1 MSSSNFNVLFL
12 CTGNSARSII
22 AEGILRK
29 LDGEA
34 FFSYSAGS
42 HPAGKPNPYA
52 LAVLRD
58 SDIDVSFARS
68 KRWDEF
74 ANSDSPKMDLIITVC
89 DNAAGET
96 CPVWPGHP
104 SMAPWGVPDPATV
117 QGSHQDTLAA
127 FERTYLEMEVRIK
140 MLLEAKP
147 TAKTIG
153 DLARSISPVVIK

>member
-1 MSSSNFNVLFL
+1 MHWKLS
-12 CTGNSARSII
+12 RSII

-29 LDGEA
+29 LGGET

-42 HPAGKPNPYA
+42 HPAGKPNPFA

-58 SDIDVSFARS
+58 HDIDVSFARS
-68 KRWDEF
+68 KHWDEF
-74 ANSDSPKMDLIITVC
+74 ADSNSPKMDLIITVC

-104 SMAPWGVPDPATV
+104 SMAHWGVPDPATV

-127 FERTYLEMEVRIK
+127 FERTYVEMEVRIK

-153 DLARSISPVVIK
+153 DLARSISKAVIE

>member
-29 LDGEA
+29 LGGET

-42 HPAGKPNPYA
+42 QPAGKPNPYA

-58 SDIDVSFARS
+58 HDIDVSFARS
-68 KRWDEF
+68 KGWDEF

-104 SMAPWGVPDPATV
+104 SIAHWGVPDPATV

-127 FERTYLEMEVRIK
+127 FERTYVEMEVRIK
-140 MLLEAKP
+140 MLLEAKL

-153 DLARSISPVVIK
+153 DLARSISPVAIR

>member
-1 MSSSNFNVLFL
+1 MSSSNLNVLFL

-29 LDGEA
+29 LGGET

-42 HPAGKPNPYA
+42 HPAGKPNPFA

-58 SDIDVSFARS
+58 HDIDISFARS
-68 KRWDEF
+68 KHWDEF
-74 ANSDSPKMDLIITVC
+74 ADSDSPKMDLIITVC

-104 SMAPWGVPDPATV
+104 SMAHWGVPDPATV

-127 FERTYLEMEVRIK
+127 FYRTYLEMEVRIK

-153 DLARSISPVVIK
+153 DLARSISPVAIR

>member
-1 MSSSNFNVLFL
+1 MSASNFNVLFL

-29 LDGEA
+29 LGGKT

-42 HPAGKPNPYA
+42 QPAGQPNPYA

-58 SDIDVSFARS
+58 HDIDVSYARS

-74 ANSDSPKMDLIITVC
+74 ADSDAPKMNLIITVC

-104 SMAPWGVPDPATV
+104 SMAHWGVPDPAIV
-117 QGSHQDTLAA
+117 QGSHEDILAT
-127 FERTYLEMEVRIK
+127 FQRTYLEMEVRIN

-147 TAKTIG
+147 TAETIG
-153 DLARSISPVVIK
+153 DLARSISPVAIR

>member
-1 MSSSNFNVLFL
+1 MSSSNLNVLFL

-29 LDGEA
+29 LGGET

-42 HPAGKPNPYA
+42 HPAGKPNPFA

-58 SDIDVSFARS
+58 HDIDVSFARS
-68 KRWDEF
+68 KHWDEF
-74 ANSDSPKMDLIITVC
+74 ADSNSPKMDLIITVC

-104 SMAPWGVPDPATV
+104 SMAHWGVPDPATV

-127 FERTYLEMEVRIK
+127 FKRTYVEMEVRIK

-153 DLARSISPVVIK
+153 DLARSISQAVIK

>member
-12 CTGNSARSII
+12 CTGNSSRSII

-29 LDGEA
+29 LGGET

-42 HPAGKPNPYA
+42 QPAGKPNPYA

-58 SDIDVSFARS
+58 HGIDVSFARS

-74 ANSDSPKMDLIITVC
+74 ADSDAPKMNLIITVC

-104 SMAPWGVPDPATV
+104 SMAHWGVPDPATV

-127 FERTYLEMEVRIK
+127 FERTYVEMEVRIK

-153 DLARSISPVVIK
+153 DLARSISPVAIR

>member
-29 LDGEA
+29 LGGET

-42 HPAGKPNPYA
+42 HPAGKPNPFA

-58 SDIDVSFARS
+58 HDIDVSFARS
-68 KRWDEF
+68 KHWDEF
-74 ANSDSPKMDLIITVC
+74 ADSNSPKMDLIITVC
-89 DNAAGET
+89 DNAASET

-104 SMAPWGVPDPATV
+104 SMANWGVPDPATV

-127 FERTYLEMEVRIK
+127 FERTYVEMEVRIK

-153 DLARSISPVVIK
+153 DLARSISPVAIR

>member
-1 MSSSNFNVLFL
+1 MSSSNLNVLFL

-29 LDGEA
+29 LGGET

-42 HPAGKPNPYA
+42 HPAGKPNPFA

-58 SDIDVSFARS
+58 HDIDVSFARS
-68 KRWDEF
+68 KHWDEF
-74 ANSDSPKMDLIITVC
+74 ADSNSPKMDLIITVC

-104 SMAPWGVPDPATV
+104 SIAHWGVPDPATV

-127 FERTYLEMEVRIK
+127 FERTYVEMEVRIK

-153 DLARSISPVVIK
+153 DLARSISPVAIR

>member
-29 LDGEA
+29 LGGET

-42 HPAGKPNPYA
+42 QPAGKPNPYA

-58 SDIDVSFARS
+58 HDIDVSFARS
-68 KRWDEF
+68 KGWDEF

-104 SMAPWGVPDPATV
+104 SMAHWGVPDPAPV

-127 FERTYLEMEVRIK
+127 FERTYVEMEVRIK
-140 MLLEAKP
+140 LLLEAQP

-153 DLARSISPVVIK
+153 DLARSISPVAIR

>member
-29 LDGEA
+29 LGGET

-42 HPAGKPNPYA
+42 HPAGKPNPFA

-58 SDIDVSFARS
+58 HDIDISFARS
-68 KRWDEF
+68 KHWDEF
-74 ANSDSPKMDLIITVC
+74 ADSDSPKMDLIITVC

-96 CPVWPGHP
+96 CPVWPGRP
-104 SMAPWGVPDPATV
+104 SMAHWGVPDPAAV
-117 QGSHQDTLAA
+117 QGSQQDTLAA
-127 FERTYLEMEVRIK
+127 FERTYLEMETRIN

-153 DLARSISPVVIK
+153 DLARSISPVAIR

>member
-29 LDGEA
+29 LGGET

-42 HPAGKPNPYA
+42 QPAGKPNPYA

-58 SDIDVSFARS
+58 LGIDVSFARS
-68 KRWDEF
+68 KRWDDF
-74 ANSDSPKMDLIITVC
+74 AHADAPKMDLIITVC

-104 SMAPWGVPDPATV
+104 SMAHWGGPDPAIM
-117 QGSHQDTLAA
+117 QGSHEDILAT
-127 FERTYLEMEVRIK
+127 FKRTYLEMEVRIN
-140 MLLEAKP
+140 MLLAAKP

-153 DLARSISPVVIK
+153 AVARSISPVAIR

>member
-29 LDGEA
+29 LGGET

-42 HPAGKPNPYA
+42 HPAGKPNPFA

-58 SDIDVSFARS
+58 HDIDVSFARS
-68 KRWDEF
+68 KLWDEF

-104 SMAPWGVPDPATV
+104 SIAHWGVPDPATV

-127 FERTYLEMEVRIK
+127 FERTYVEMEVRIK
-140 MLLEAKP
+140 MLLGAKLI
-147 TAKTIG
+147 AKTIG
-153 DLARSISPVVIK
+153 DLARSISPVAIR

>member
-1 MSSSNFNVLFL
+1 MSSSNLHVLFL

-29 LDGEA
+29 LGGDT

-42 HPAGKPNPYA
+42 QPAGKPNPYA

-58 SDIDVSFARS
+58 HDIDISFARS

-74 ANSDSPKMDLIITVC
+74 ANSDAPKMDLIITVC

-104 SMAPWGVPDPATV
+104 SMAHWGVPDPAIM
-117 QGSHQDTLAA
+117 QGGHEDILAT
-127 FERTYLEMEVRIK
+127 FQRTYLEMEVRIN

-153 DLARSISPVVIK
+153 DLARSISQAVIE

>member
-1 MSSSNFNVLFL
+1 MSSSNLNILFL

-29 LDGEA
+29 LGGKP

-42 HPAGKPNPYA
+42 QPAGKPNPYA

-58 SDIDVSFARS
+58 HDIDVSFARS

-74 ANSDSPKMDLIITVC
+74 ANSDAPKMDLIITVC

-104 SMAPWGVPDPATV
+104 SVAHWGVPDPATV
-117 QGSHQDTLAA
+117 QGSQKDILDA
-127 FERTYLEMEVRIK
+127 FRTTYLEMEIRIN

-147 TAKTIG
+147 TVETIG
-153 DLARSISPVVIK
+153 DLARSISPVAIR

>member
-1 MSSSNFNVLFL
+1 MSSSNLNVLFL

-29 LDGEA
+29 LGGET

-42 HPAGKPNPYA
+42 HPAGKPNPFA

-58 SDIDVSFARS
+58 HGIDVSFARS
-68 KRWDEF
+68 KHWDEF
-74 ANSDSPKMDLIITVC
+74 ADSNSPKMDLIITVC

-104 SMAPWGVPDPATV
+104 SMAHWGVPDPATV

-127 FERTYLEMEVRIK
+127 FERTYVEMEVRIN

-147 TAKTIG
+147 TAETIG
-153 DLARSISPVVIK
+153 DLARSISPVAIR

>member
-29 LDGEA
+29 LGEEI

-58 SDIDVSFARS
+58 HDIDVSFARS
-68 KRWDEF
+68 KHWDEF
-74 ANSDSPKMDLIITVC
+74 ADSNSPKMDLIITVC

-96 CPVWPGHP
+96 CPVWPGRP
-104 SMAPWGVPDPATV
+104 SMAHWGVRDPAAV
-117 QGSHQDTLAA
+117 QGRQKNILDA
-127 FERTYLEMEVRIK
+127 FRTTYLEMEVRIK
-140 MLLEAKP
+140 MLLEAKL

-153 DLARSISPVVIK
+153 DLARSISQAER

>member
-29 LDGEA
+29 LGGET

-42 HPAGKPNPYA
+42 QPAGKPNPYA
-52 LAVLRD
+52 LAVLRNHG
-58 SDIDVSFARS
+58 IDVSFARS

-74 ANSDSPKMDLIITVC
+74 ADSDAPKMDLIITVC

-104 SMAPWGVPDPATV
+104 SMAHWGVPDPATV

-127 FERTYLEMEVRIK
+127 FERTYVKMEVRIN

-147 TAKTIG
+147 TAETIG
-153 DLARSISPVVIK
+153 DLARSISPVAIR

>member
-29 LDGEA
+29 LGGET

-42 HPAGKPNPYA
+42 HPAGKPNPFA

-58 SDIDVSFARS
+58 HDIDVSFARS
-68 KRWDEF
+68 KHWDEF
-74 ANSDSPKMDLIITVC
+74 ADSNSPKMDLIITVC

-96 CPVWPGHP
+96 CPVWPGRP
-104 SMAPWGVPDPATV
+104 SMAHWGVPDPAAV
-117 QGSHQDTLAA
+117 QGRQKNILDA
-127 FERTYLEMEVRIK
+127 FRTTYLEMEVRIK
-140 MLLEAKP
+140 MLLEAKL

-153 DLARSISPVVIK
+153 DLARSISKAVIE

>member
-1 MSSSNFNVLFL
+1 MSSSNLNVLFL

-29 LDGEA
+29 LGGET

-42 HPAGKPNPYA
+42 QPAGQPNPYA

-58 SDIDVSFARS
+58 HDIDVSFACS

-74 ANSDSPKMDLIITVC
+74 ANSDAPKMDLIITVC

-104 SMAPWGVPDPATV
+104 SMAHWGVPDPAIV
-117 QGSHQDTLAA
+117 QGSHEDILAT
-127 FERTYLEMEVRIK
+127 FKRTYLEMEVRIN
-140 MLLEAKP
+140 MLLAAKP

-153 DLARSISPVVIK
+153 AVARSISPGVIG

>member
-1 MSSSNFNVLFL
+1 MSPSNLNVLFL

-29 LDGEA
+29 LGGET

-42 HPAGKPNPYA
+42 QPAGKPNPYS

-58 SDIDVSFARS
+58 HGIDISFARS

-74 ANSDSPKMDLIITVC
+74 AVSDAPKMNLIITVC

-104 SMAPWGVPDPATV
+104 SMAHWGVPDPATV
-117 QGSHQDTLAA
+117 QGSHEDILAA
-127 FERTYLEMEVRIK
+127 FQRTYLEMEIRIN

-153 DLARSISPVVIK
+153 DLARSISPVAIR

>member
-1 MSSSNFNVLFL
+1 MSSSNLNVLFL

-29 LDGEA
+29 LGGET

-42 HPAGKPNPYA
+42 QPAGKPNPYA

-58 SDIDVSFARS
+58 HGIDVSFARS

-74 ANSDSPKMDLIITVC
+74 AHSDSPKMDLIITVC

-104 SMAPWGVPDPATV
+104 SMAHWGVPDPAIM
-117 QGSHQDTLAA
+117 QGSHEDSLAT
-127 FERTYLEMEVRIK
+127 FQRTYLEMEVRIN

-153 DLARSISPVVIK
+153 DLARSISPVVIR

>member
-1 MSSSNFNVLFL
+1 MHW
-12 CTGNSARSII
+12 
-22 AEGILRK
+22 K
-29 LDGEA
+29 LSQVDNCRGYITQIRWRN

-58 SDIDVSFARS
+58 HDIDVSFARS

-96 CPVWPGHP
+96 CPVWPGRP
-104 SMAPWGVPDPATV
+104 SMAHWGVPDPAAV
-117 QGSHQDTLAA
+117 QGRQKNILDA
-127 FERTYLEMEVRIK
+127 FRTTYLEMETRIHI
-140 MLLEAKP
+140 LLEAQP
-147 TAKTIG
+147 TAKSIG
-153 DLARSISPVVIK
+153 NLARSISQAVIE

>member
-1 MSSSNFNVLFL
+1 MSSSNLNVLFL

-29 LDGEA
+29 LGEEI

-42 HPAGKPNPYA
+42 QPAGKPNPYA

-58 SDIDVSFARS
+58 HDIDVSFARS
-68 KRWDEF
+68 KCWDEF
-74 ANSDSPKMDLIITVC
+74 ANSDAPKMNLIITVC
-89 DNAAGET
+89 NNAAGEA
-96 CPVWPGHP
+96 CPVWPGRP
-104 SMAPWGVPDPATV
+104 SIAHWGVPDPATV
-117 QGSHQDTLAA
+117 QGSQKDILDA
-127 FERTYLEMEVRIK
+127 FRTTYSEMEVRIN

-153 DLARSISPVVIK
+153 DLARSISPVAIR

>member
-1 MSSSNFNVLFL
+1 MPSSNLNVLFL

-29 LDGEA
+29 LGEEI

-42 HPAGKPNPYA
+42 QPAGQPNPYA

-58 SDIDVSFARS
+58 HDIDVSFARS
-68 KRWDEF
+68 KHWDEF
-74 ANSDSPKMDLIITVC
+74 ADSNSPKMDLIITVC

-104 SMAPWGVPDPATV
+104 SMAHWGVPDPAAV
-117 QGSHQDTLAA
+117 QGRQKNILDA
-127 FERTYLEMEVRIK
+127 FRTTYLEMETRIHI
-140 MLLEAKP
+140 LLEAQP
-147 TAKTIG
+147 TAKSIG
-153 DLARSISPVVIK
+153 SLARSISQAMI

>member
-22 AEGILRK
+22 AEAILRK
-29 LDGEA
+29 LGGET

-58 SDIDVSFARS
+58 HDIDVSFARS
-68 KRWDEF
+68 KLWDEF

-104 SMAPWGVPDPATV
+104 SIAHWGVPDPATV

-127 FERTYLEMEVRIK
+127 FERTYVEMEVRIK

-153 DLARSISPVVIK
+153 DLARSISPVAIR

>member
-1 MSSSNFNVLFL
+1 MSSSNLNVLFL

-29 LDGEA
+29 LGGET

-42 HPAGKPNPYA
+42 QPAGKPNPYA

-58 SDIDVSFARS
+58 HDIDVSFARS

-74 ANSDSPKMDLIITVC
+74 ANSDAPKMNLIITVC

-104 SMAPWGVPDPATV
+104 SMAHWGVPDPAIV
-117 QGSHQDTLAA
+117 QGSHENILAT
-127 FERTYLEMEVRIK
+127 FQRTYSDMEVRIN
-140 MLLEAKP
+140 MLLAAKP

-153 DLARSISPVVIK
+153 AVARSISPAVIG